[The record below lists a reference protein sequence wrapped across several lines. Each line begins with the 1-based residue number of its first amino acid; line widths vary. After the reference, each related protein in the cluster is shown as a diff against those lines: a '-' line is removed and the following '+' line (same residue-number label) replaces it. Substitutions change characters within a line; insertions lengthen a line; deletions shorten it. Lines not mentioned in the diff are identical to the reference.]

1 MRTRFGTIL
10 AAVAAAL
17 TAAADDGTLLAE
29 TESAATFRVWSSAD
43 ATYAVMSAAELSSLM
58 PATYAASET
67 VTATSPSGVVFL
79 ACRMAGETAKC
90 FGTSL

>member
-17 TAAADDGTLLAE
+17 TAAAEDGTLLAE
-29 TESAATFRVWSSAD
+29 TGSAATFRAWSSAD

-58 PATYAASET
+58 EVLSPT
-67 VTATSPSGVVFL
+67 VRKQNL
-79 ACRMAGETAKC
+79 IWRKAGRQEK
-90 FGTSL
+90 